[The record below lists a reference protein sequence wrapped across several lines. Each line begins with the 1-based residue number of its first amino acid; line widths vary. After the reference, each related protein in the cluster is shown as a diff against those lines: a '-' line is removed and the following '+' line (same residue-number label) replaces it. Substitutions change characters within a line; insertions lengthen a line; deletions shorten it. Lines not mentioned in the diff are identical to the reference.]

1 MESPNGELGM
11 EYMGSGSEE
20 VGAGIGRCM
29 AWFGR
34 DRETLAWPSTQ
45 RRVIFSIQTHGIA
58 PCTVYLAHH
67 TPNHET
73 HRLAHTKVRRRQLQ
87 KTCPHFMSMPNSLG
101 SLSPLFSATPTMSR
115 RSLVIDYKNEPRRA
129 PQVTQG

>member
-1 MESPNGELGM
+1 MHGM
-11 EYMGSGSEE
+11 VRQGQGNT
-20 VGAGIGRCM
+20 R
-29 AWFGR
+29 
-34 DRETLAWPSTQ
+34 LAFNATPGHIFKPWVVAQRLST
-45 RRVIFSIQTHGIA
+45 QTHGIA

-87 KTCPHFMSMPNSLG
+87 KNCPHFMSMPNSLG